1 VNLCWVLARIATDH
15 FTTTRSELLAA
26 DWLATVSQ
34 KRFEAHSRT
43 VVQVRADVPG
53 QPTTTVVSSM
63 SGHRPL
69 RRRLCCRSKARL
81 SCR

>member
-1 VNLCWVLARIATDH
+1 MNLCWVLARIATDH

-43 VVQVRADVPG
+43 VAGSGRCHQVNPL
-53 QPTTTVVSSM
+53 QPSSFPCLAIV
-63 SGHRPL
+63 R
-69 RRRLCCRSKARL
+69 
-81 SCR
+81 